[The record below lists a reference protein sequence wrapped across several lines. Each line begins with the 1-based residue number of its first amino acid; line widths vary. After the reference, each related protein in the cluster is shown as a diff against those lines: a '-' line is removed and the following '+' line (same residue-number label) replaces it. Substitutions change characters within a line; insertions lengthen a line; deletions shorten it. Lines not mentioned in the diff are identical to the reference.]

1 MGLLLC
7 RQAQLQQGHE
17 DYQSGAKREQR
28 EQERRRADQARD
40 AERKTREE
48 VCACQFTF
56 VLVMKQFIGRSYT
69 LVQVP
74 CDSMRAQ
81 VTAAT
86 VFFVAWHSQIYAH
99 AFVPLQCPVFTSN
112 HASARPNGKLYIKPQ
127 AYLLLTV

>member
-48 VCACQFTF
+48 VGACQFTF
-56 VLVMKQFIGRSYT
+56 VLVMKQIIGRSYT

-74 CDSMRAQ
+74 CDSMHAQ

-86 VFFVAWHSQIYAH
+86 VCFFRLALTDLCTCVRSLA
-99 AFVPLQCPVFTSN
+99 VPCLHIKSCQC
-112 HASARPNGKLYIKPQ
+112 
-127 AYLLLTV
+127 